1 MMYSLT
7 SLPEDLMGP
16 AHFTGLDA
24 LTSTPL
30 TAKCEPGFSAMN
42 HLKCNLRT
50 TLVKNTLS
58 DLMQMHSSDHAMK
71 ASRPNSPITN
81 WFSGDTFFYLN

>member
-16 AHFTGLDA
+16 SHFTGLDVH
-24 LTSTPL
+24 LNSLDSKLRPRFL
-30 TAKCEPGFSAMN
+30 CNEP
-42 HLKCNLRT
+42 LKCNLRT

-58 DLMQMHSSDHAMK
+58 ELMQMHSSDHAMK
-71 ASRPNSPITN
+71 AYRTNSAITN
-81 WFSGDTFFYLN
+81 WFSGETFFYLN

>member
-24 LTSTPL
+24 HLNSHDSKVRARFLCNEPL
-30 TAKCEPGFSAMN
+30 K
-42 HLKCNLRT
+42 
-50 TLVKNTLS
+50 V
-58 DLMQMHSSDHAMK
+58 
-71 ASRPNSPITN
+71 
-81 WFSGDTFFYLN
+81 